1 METKPQ
7 LSVWTFFCVLIA
19 EFLIISIAY
28 GDTGQKP
35 DPESVARGATLYQT
49 YCVACH
55 KNNGVGEPTVP
66 QYIRH
71 PNFIGAM
78 PLNEDSH
85 AWHHSD
91 EQLVT
96 MILDGNP
103 RSRRR
108 MPVWRG
114 ILSNAEA
121 ADLVAYLKSFWSD
134 RIIAC
139 QGPKHMSCM

>member
-1 METKPQ
+1 MDTKTR
-7 LSVWTFFCVLIA
+7 LSVRIFLCAIIA
-19 EFLIISIAY
+19 GFLIIGAAH
-28 GDTGQKP
+28 GETGQKP
-35 DPESVARGATLYQT
+35 DPESVARGAKLYEI

-71 PNFIGAM
+71 PSFVEAM
-78 PLNEDSH
+78 PLNEASH

-96 MILDGNP
+96 MILDGNR

-114 ILSNAEA
+114 ILSDAEA
-121 ADLVAYLKSFWSD
+121 ADLVAYLKSLWSD

>member
-1 METKPQ
+1 METKRQ
-7 LSVWTFFCVLIA
+7 LFVRTLFYVLIA
-19 EFLIISIAY
+19 EFSIIGVAH
-28 GDTGQKP
+28 GETGQKP
-35 DPESVARGATLYQT
+35 DSESVARGAALYRT

-55 KNNGVGEPTVP
+55 KNNGVGEPKVP

-71 PNFIGAM
+71 PSFVEAM
-78 PLNEDSH
+78 PLNEASH

-96 MILDGNP
+96 MILDGTP
-103 RSRRR
+103 RSRKR

-114 ILSNAEA
+114 ILSDGQA
-121 ADLVAYLKSFWSD
+121 ADLVAYLKSLWSD